1 MVLPSGVE
9 VLAMKKHLN
18 FEVIPL
24 SEVPFKL
31 PVAENSLIPVV
42 LVVDDEPLIANTLVA
57 ILRKQ
62 NYTAN
67 AAYNAEEALIMA
79 QMIPPDY
86 LITDILMPK
95 MNGIDLAIA
104 IKESIPDCKVLLFSG
119 HAIHLEDDPRC
130 AAYGFPLLPKPIHPD
145 VLLANLASLG
155 TVGISAD

>member
-1 MVLPSGVE
+1 
-9 VLAMKKHLN
+9 MKKYLN

-24 SEVPFKL
+24 SEVPSTL
-31 PVAENSLIPVV
+31 PDPKISPLLVV

-62 NYTAN
+62 NYEAN

-79 QMIPPDY
+79 QMLPPDY

-104 IKESIPDCKVLLFSG
+104 IKESVPDCKVLLFSG
-119 HAIHLEDDPRC
+119 HANAIHLEDDPRC
-130 AAYGFPLLPKPIHPD
+130 AAYDFPLLSKPLHPD
-145 VLLANLASLG
+145 VLLAHIAGLG
-155 TVGISAD
+155 VSAA